1 MWQGVPA
8 DSVRRAVGEVF
19 SRPEYRWLPTRH
31 PLQWLGRWL
40 RAFQAWLNQV
50 DTTHPVLFQLI
61 LWGSITL
68 LVAILV
74 HFGYIGWRI
83 YAATVRPPGPAAATA
98 GLRFEDASAHL
109 RRAEQFARDGRYT
122 EALAHRFTAIV
133 LELERARALRF
144 HPSKTPAE
152 YAGEARLDAAGQTT
166 LIGLVARLYRH
177 CFGAVPCD
185 ADDYR
190 AFGDDAQ
197 LVLQHVLP
205 H

>member
-19 SRPEYRWLPTRH
+19 HRPEYRWLPARR
-31 PLQWLGRWL
+31 PLQWLSRWL
-40 RAFQAWLNQV
+40 HAFQAWLNDV
-50 DTTHPVLFQLI
+50 DTTHPILFQVI

-83 YAATVRPPGPAAATA
+83 YRSTVRPPGPVAAAP
-98 GLRFEDASAHL
+98 GLQIEDAAAHM
-109 RRAEQFARDGRYT
+109 RRADELARAGHYT
-122 EALAHRFTAIV
+122 EALAHRFLAIV

-152 YAGEARLDAAGQTT
+152 YAGEARLDPAGQAT
-166 LIGLVARLYRH
+166 LAGLVARLYRH

-185 ADDYR
+185 ADGYR
-190 AFGDDAQ
+190 TFGDDAQ
-197 LVLQHVLP
+197 LVLRHVLP